1 MTLALII
8 ENGLDILEILLYP
21 IAALFWALNAASK
34 RLLPWSVEHQ
44 IPYLKF
50 IYSEKVTKF
59 CEIFPLLLSVCTH
72 SSMVLYL
79 AQLMCAKNCSTTFYC
94 IFQLVWVPM
103 TTGAKETHSDILRG
117 GHRNSCQLENAIK
130 SGRTV
135 FCIYH
140 LG

>member
-59 CEIFPLLLSVCTH
+59 CEIFPFTFE
-72 SSMVLYL
+72 YIY
-79 AQLMCAKNCSTTFYC
+79 CSQ
-94 IFQLVWVPM
+94 I
-103 TTGAKETHSDILRG
+103 
-117 GHRNSCQLENAIK
+117 
-130 SGRTV
+130 
-135 FCIYH
+135 
-140 LG
+140 